1 MDRGLACDA
10 TRSSVPVTTKSLV
23 AQATVIGADP
33 ARAAELHAQAQRIG
47 RRMKTQLSHVKSPAA
62 RQHAMAIANALID
75 AAVAETIEDAMAQQ
89 VRGLAS

>member
-1 MDRGLACDA
+1 M
-10 TRSSVPVTTKSLV
+10 TTKSFV

-33 ARAAELHAQAQRIG
+33 ARAAGVRSQVQRIG
-47 RRMKTQLSHVKSPAA
+47 ARMKAQFAASRSPADRELA
-62 RQHAMAIANALID
+62 KAIALRLID

>member
-1 MDRGLACDA
+1 M
-10 TRSSVPVTTKSLV
+10 TTKSFV

-33 ARAAELHAQAQRIG
+33 ARAAELHAQARRIG
-47 RRMKTQLSHVKSPAA
+47 HRMKTQLSHVKSPAA
-62 RQHAMAIANALID
+62 RTRVLQLANALID